1 MLDLQARGVER
12 GPGEADPLREG
23 RVGAVRRVPHERMSH
38 GRHVHADL
46 VRATRL
52 EVHLEQAGVR
62 ERLERVVVRH
72 ARAPTADDRHLV
84 VRARVASDRRV
95 NGAGQRIEVAL
106 RDRAI
111 DLGRRALLELP
122 LEVGVRRLALG
133 HHHETGRP
141 DIEPVHDP
149 LALRRAR
156 SRDPVARGSEA
167 SHNGRAIPARTRMC
181 GDADRLVDD
190 HDVVIVVDDA
200 HALDRLGL
208 TWRCDFG
215 QRHLEP
221 GVGDESVR
229 LR

>member
-23 RVGAVRRVPHERMSH
+23 RVGAVRRVAHERMAH
-38 GRHVHADL
+38 RGHVHADL

-52 EVHLEQAGVR
+52 EVHLKQAGMR
-62 ERLERVVVRH
+62 EGLERVVVRH

-84 VRARVASDRRV
+84 VRARVAGDGRV
-95 NGAGQRIEVAL
+95 NGAGQWIEVAL

-111 DLGRRALLELP
+111 DLGRRPLLELP
-122 LEVGVRRLALG
+122 LEIGVRRLALG
-133 HHHETGRP
+133 HHHEPGGP
-141 DIEPVHDP
+141 DIEPVHDA

-156 SRDPVARGSEA
+156 RGDPVARSSEA
-167 SHNGRAIPARTRMC
+167 SNHGGAIPARTGMC
-181 GDADRLVDD
+181 GDTDGLVDD

-200 HALDRLGL
+200 HALDRLGI
-208 TWRCDFG
+208 TRRCNFG

-221 GVGDESVR
+221 GVGDESVG